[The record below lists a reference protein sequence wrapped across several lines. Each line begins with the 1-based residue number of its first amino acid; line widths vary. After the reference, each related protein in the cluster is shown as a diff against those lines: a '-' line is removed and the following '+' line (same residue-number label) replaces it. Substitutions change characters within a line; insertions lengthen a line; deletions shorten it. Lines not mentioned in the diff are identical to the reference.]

1 MIPQQ
6 APQGGQMAAPDVSIE
21 DFTEILESAVD
32 PMIQQL
38 AQNPKYMTNPMYGPL
53 VNAELTRRVAARQQ
67 AQAQQMQQQ
76 GQQPTVVEQA
86 QQQAEQ
92 LSPQPQQQDQL
103 PEEQGIAQLPVGDV
117 VSAASGGIVAL
128 AGGGLDDDYVDYD
141 YQPELS
147 YGDEDE
153 ILVGGTEGKANRRM
167 SREELTPLIDSA
179 SKKYGVPA
187 EALWRITGAESGFQT
202 GAVDKYSGNTGGLGG
217 VIPSTWAK
225 YGGGKDVT
233 DPEANIDATARI
245 IRDNQKFLRDKLKRE
260 PNLTET
266 YAAHW
271 LGPGVGTAL
280 ASAPADEPFDK
291 TLQRI
296 GGQYQDP
303 KFREKV
309 YAQNPKLKPD
319 MTFGDFL
326 TVTEQ
331 TMNRSPGKST
341 AAPTPAASAP
351 APSDDLYF
359 GKRTKMPESLKG
371 TEIPSDLSGIDKLM
385 TRVESDIESASTDL
399 RKFTIRQRKQNPD
412 AYEETKAKLARA
424 QKEKDYLM
432 GPYQDALKREQPKV
446 FGNAPTDFKYIPK
459 ETVQIPNMPV
469 QQLTSKEKAKPD
481 VESELTGT
489 MMPEYMQYQDRV
501 MPERGQERGQE
512 RAGPQD
518 PAKLLAEAKK
528 TIPASERKGM
538 SDEALL
544 TFFLQL
550 MGGRSRSFL
559 RNASGAGLSAL
570 ATDRALRKEE
580 AERQKDQNLAKYYE
594 AIAGSYSR
602 EPEQLRML
610 RALQDNPKLMRAY
623 QQMQSTKREMPAA
636 QLRLQLEK
644 QVAAELQK
652 NPRYQYDTKAFEA
665 ERDRIVQERLREY
678 TAGVGGGSGSGVKF
692 LGFE

>member
-271 LGPGVGTAL
+271 LGPGVGIAL

-351 APSDDLYF
+351 APS
-359 GKRTKMPESLKG
+359 GRTAGLMA
-371 TEIPSDLSGIDKLM
+371 IMDRIDKGE
-385 TRVESDIESASTDL
+385 RVPADLDPMGYSDMNAEQRAQARRQVAAVPTPGPGTFLGIPLNTPAGQKQFEEAEQAL
-399 RKFTIRQRKQNPD
+399 RRNRQEQAGLTPPKVEPAPPRFTNTPTPMEPPPPPKPKAEPD
-412 AYEETKAKLARA
+412 YSYEENAF
-424 QKEKDYLM
+424 
-432 GPYQDALKREQPKV
+432 
-446 FGNAPTDFKYIPK
+446 FGTPGRRGFD
-459 ETVQIPNMPV
+459 
-469 QQLTSKEKAKPD
+469 
-481 VESELTGT
+481 ELGTGA
-489 MMPEYMQYQDRV
+489 
-501 MPERGQERGQE
+501 ERGQERGQE

-580 AERQKDQNLAKYYE
+580 AERQKEQNLAKYYE
-594 AIAGSYSR
+594 AIAGSYNR
-602 EPEQLRML
+602 DPEQVRIA
-610 RALQDNPKLMRAY
+610 RALQADPKLMRAY